1 MTTLLEE
8 AIEAWEDSR
17 NGVIAELEN
26 IPSNRFTVAPMPGTR
41 GVGELGLHIAEVGL
55 MMVGELT
62 RADGDLRRA
71 PYEQLIAEYRAPL
84 DGVGGKREIVAAM
97 KRTLKEG
104 VRAFREAGELHL
116 LGLVRRFDGKM
127 GSRFAWMQH
136 GIAHEEYH
144 RGQIAMSARMMGI
157 KPALTKL
164 IEGG

>member
-1 MTTLLEE
+1 MTTLLDE
-8 AIEAWEDSR
+8 AIEAWEDAR

-26 IPSNRFTVAPMPGTR
+26 IPSNRFTVGPVPGTR
-41 GVGELGLHIAEVGL
+41 GAGELGLHIAEVGL

-62 RADGDLRRA
+62 RADGDFRRA

-164 IEGG
+164 IEGS

>member
-1 MTTLLEE
+1 MTTLLDE
-8 AIEAWEDSR
+8 AIEAWEDAR

-41 GVGELGLHIAEVGL
+41 GVGDLGLHIAEVGL

-62 RADGDLRRA
+62 RADGDFRRA

-164 IEGG
+164 IEGS

>member
-1 MTTLLEE
+1 MTTLLDE
-8 AIEAWEDSR
+8 AIEAWEDAR

-26 IPSNRFTVAPMPGTR
+26 IPANRFVVAPVPGTR
-41 GVGELGLHIAEVGL
+41 GVGELALHIAEVGL

-62 RADGDLRRA
+62 RDGGDFRRA

-104 VRAFREAGELHL
+104 VRAFREAGELHM

-164 IEGG
+164 IEGS

>member
-1 MTTLLEE
+1 
-8 AIEAWEDSR
+8 
-17 NGVIAELEN
+17 
-26 IPSNRFTVAPMPGTR
+26 
-41 GVGELGLHIAEVGL
+41 

-62 RADGDLRRA
+62 RDGGDFRRA

-164 IEGG
+164 IEGS

>member
-1 MTTLLEE
+1 MTTLLDE
-8 AIEAWEDSR
+8 AIEAWEDAR

-26 IPSNRFTVAPMPGTR
+26 IPANRFVVAPVPGTR
-41 GVGELGLHIAEVGL
+41 GVGELALHIAEVGL

-62 RADGDLRRA
+62 RDGGDFRRA
-71 PYEQLIAEYRAPL
+71 PYEQLIAEYRTPL

>member
-1 MTTLLEE
+1 MTTLLDE
-8 AIEAWEDSR
+8 AIEAWEDAR

-26 IPSNRFTVAPMPGTR
+26 IPANRFAVAPVPGTR
-41 GVGELGLHIAEVGL
+41 DVGELALHIAEVGL

-62 RADGDLRRA
+62 RDGGDFRRA
-71 PYEQLIAEYRAPL
+71 PYEQLIAEYRTPL

-116 LGLVRRFDGKM
+116 LGLIRRFDGKM

-164 IEGG
+164 IEGS

>member
-1 MTTLLEE
+1 MTTLLDE

-26 IPSNRFTVAPMPGTR
+26 IPTNRFGVAPVPGTR
-41 GVGELGLHIAEVGL
+41 GVGELALHIAEVGL

-62 RADGDLRRA
+62 RDGGDFRRA

-104 VRAFREAGELHL
+104 VRAFREAGELHM

>member
-1 MTTLLEE
+1 MTTLLDE
-8 AIEAWEDSR
+8 AIEAWEDAR

-26 IPSNRFTVAPMPGTR
+26 IPTNRFAVAPVPGTR
-41 GVGELGLHIAEVGL
+41 GVGEMALHIAEVGL

-62 RADGDLRRA
+62 RDGGDFRRA

-157 KPALTKL
+157 KP
-164 IEGG
+164 

>member
-1 MTTLLEE
+1 MTTLLDE
-8 AIEAWEDSR
+8 AIEAWEDAR

-26 IPSNRFTVAPMPGTR
+26 IPANRFVVAPVPGTR
-41 GVGELGLHIAEVGL
+41 GVGELALHIAEVGP

-62 RADGDLRRA
+62 RDGGDFRRA

-84 DGVGGKREIVAAM
+84 DGVGGKREIVAAL

-104 VRAFREAGELHL
+104 VRAFREAGELHM

-164 IEGG
+164 IEGS

>member
-1 MTTLLEE
+1 MTTLLDE
-8 AIEAWEDSR
+8 AIEAWEDAR

-26 IPSNRFTVAPMPGTR
+26 IPANRFVVAPVPGTR
-41 GVGELGLHIAEVGL
+41 GVGELALHIAEVGL

-62 RADGDLRRA
+62 RDGGDFRRA
-71 PYEQLIAEYRAPL
+71 PYEQLIAEYRTPL

-144 RGQIAMSARMMGI
+144 RGQIAMSARMMGL

>member
-1 MTTLLEE
+1 MTTLLDE
-8 AIEAWEDSR
+8 AIEAWEDAR

-26 IPSNRFTVAPMPGTR
+26 IPANRFVVAPVPGTR
-41 GVGELGLHIAEVGL
+41 GVGELALHIAEVGL

-62 RADGDLRRA
+62 RDGGDFRRA

-97 KRTLKEG
+97 KRTLREG

-164 IEGG
+164 IEGS

>member
-1 MTTLLEE
+1 MTTLLDE
-8 AIEAWEDSR
+8 AIEAWEDAR

-26 IPSNRFTVAPMPGTR
+26 IPANRFAVAPVPGTR
-41 GVGELGLHIAEVGL
+41 GVGELALHIAEVGL

-62 RADGDLRRA
+62 RDGGDFRRA

-84 DGVGGKREIVAAM
+84 DGVGGKRAIVAAM

-104 VRAFREAGELHL
+104 VRAFREAGELHM

-164 IEGG
+164 IEGS

>member
-1 MTTLLEE
+1 MTTLLDE
-8 AIEAWEDSR
+8 AIEAWEDAR

-26 IPSNRFTVAPMPGTR
+26 IPANRFVVAPVPGTR
-41 GVGELGLHIAEVGL
+41 GVGELALHIAEVGL

-62 RADGDLRRA
+62 RDGGDFRRA
-71 PYEQLIAEYRAPL
+71 PYEQLITEYRTPL

-104 VRAFREAGELHL
+104 VRAIREAGELHL

-164 IEGG
+164 IEGS

>member
-1 MTTLLEE
+1 MTTLLDE

-26 IPSNRFTVAPMPGTR
+26 IPTNRFGVAPVAGTR
-41 GVGELGLHIAEVGL
+41 GVGELALHIAEVGL

-62 RADGDLRRA
+62 RDGGDFRRA
-71 PYEQLIAEYRAPL
+71 PYEQLIAEYRGPL

-164 IEGG
+164 IEGS

>member
-1 MTTLLEE
+1 MTTLLDEG
-8 AIEAWEDSR
+8 IEAWEDAR

-26 IPSNRFTVAPMPGTR
+26 IPANRFAVAPVPGTR
-41 GVGELGLHIAEVGL
+41 GVGDLALHIAEVGL

-62 RADGDLRRA
+62 RDGGDFRRA

-104 VRAFREAGELHL
+104 VRAFREAGELHM

>member
-8 AIEAWEDSR
+8 ALEAWTDAR

-26 IPSNRFTVAPMPGTR
+26 IPANQFDAAAGARS
-41 GVGELGLHIAEVGL
+41 VGELALHIAEVGL

-62 RADGDLRRA
+62 RGDGDFRRA
-71 PYEQLIAEYRAPL
+71 AYDKLIAEYRGPINAAK
-84 DGVGGKREIVAAM
+84 GKREIIAAM
-97 KRTLKEG
+97 KRTLKDG
-104 VRAFREAGELHL
+104 VRAFRDAGELHM
-116 LGLVRRFDGKM
+116 LGAIRRFDGKY
-127 GSRFAWMQH
+127 GSRFAWLQH

-144 RGQIAMSARMMGI
+144 RGQIAMSARLMGI

>member
-1 MTTLLEE
+1 MTTLLDE
-8 AIEAWEDSR
+8 AIEAWEDAR

-26 IPSNRFTVAPMPGTR
+26 IPANRFVVAPVPGTR
-41 GVGELGLHIAEVGL
+41 GVGELALHIAEVGL

-62 RADGDLRRA
+62 RDGGDFRRA
-71 PYEQLIAEYRAPL
+71 PYEQLIAEYRGPL
-84 DGVGGKREIVAAM
+84 DGVGGKRDIVAAM

-104 VRAFREAGELHL
+104 VRALREAGELHL

-144 RGQIAMSARMMGI
+144 RGQIAMSARMMGL

>member
-1 MTTLLEE
+1 MTTLIDE
-8 AIEAWEDSR
+8 AIEAWEDAR

-41 GVGELGLHIAEVGL
+41 GVGELALHIAEVGL

-62 RADGDLRRA
+62 RADGDFRRA
-71 PYEQLIAEYRAPL
+71 PYEQLIAEYRGPL

>member
-1 MTTLLEE
+1 MTTLLDE
-8 AIEAWEDSR
+8 AIEAWEDAR

-26 IPSNRFTVAPMPGTR
+26 IPSNRFNVGPVPGTR

-62 RADGDLRRA
+62 RADGDFRRA
-71 PYEQLIAEYRAPL
+71 PYEQLIAEYRGPL

-104 VRAFREAGELHL
+104 VRALREAGELHL

>member
-1 MTTLLEE
+1 MTTLLDE

-62 RADGDLRRA
+62 RADGDFRRA

-97 KRTLKEG
+97 RRTLKEG

-164 IEGG
+164 IEGS